1 MKNKRPIF
9 IVGFQY
15 GGTNLVQNLL
25 LSHPELCCTRGE
37 AQELFRGRKEEPLN
51 TKIAKRAR
59 FLPILLKEDAK
70 LFKSSKWQKTT
81 SLKPV
86 SQKRIDS
93 IFFNEKLRAQ
103 AATQNRFKA
112 PETRYSREEI
122 KKSRLVVK
130 MLNGL
135 MLLDDTLLEMYP
147 TATFIAVIRNGLDIC
162 DEAQKRGYS
171 IDTMSEDYQRG
182 CQHIITQSKKYPN
195 YHVFRYEDLIEKP
208 LNVLDEIFKAASL
221 DFEDVSQIRLEHSDQ
236 AKKRAALSWCSPEE
250 LDEQLRVNLGQR
262 ERALKGR
269 DKRRVLQACLTSLRH
284 FSYV

>member
-37 AQELFRGRKEEPLN
+37 AQELFRGRKEEPLT

-59 FLPILLKEDAK
+59 FLPILVKENADV
-70 LFKSSKWQKTT
+70 FKSSKWQKTT
-81 SLKPV
+81 SLKPA

-93 IFFNEKLRAQ
+93 IFFNEKLHARA
-103 AATQNRFKA
+103 ASQNRFKA
-112 PETRYSREEI
+112 PETRYSKDEI
-122 KKSRLVVK
+122 KQSRLVVK

-147 TATFIAVIRNGLDIC
+147 AATFIAVIRNGLDIC
-162 DEAQKRGYS
+162 DEAQQRGYS
-171 IDTMSEDYQRG
+171 IDMMSEDYQRG
-182 CQHIITQSKKYPN
+182 CQHIIAQSKKYPN
-195 YHVFRYEDLIEKP
+195 YHVFRYEDLVEQA
-208 LNVLDEIFKAASL
+208 LETLDAIFKAASL
-221 DFEDVSQIRLEHSDQ
+221 DLEDLSHIRLEYSNQPAKQDQ
-236 AKKRAALSWCSPEE
+236 LSWCLPEE
-250 LDEQLRVNLGQR
+250 LSAQLNMHLKQR
-262 ERALKGR
+262 ERALNGK
-269 DKRRVLQACLTSLRH
+269 DKRRVLQTCLTSLRH